1 MHFIENTVI
10 LCYTETAVEPFQQKG
25 GEGMEYLLRFLVAV
39 MASVVGYYIRKWLD
53 RNDKEDS

>member
-10 LCYTETAVEPFQQKG
+10 LCYTETAVEPFQQEG

-53 RNDKEDS
+53 RNDKKDS